1 MGRIVGLTI
10 AGERRRTLIAS
21 LLVRNPRITRR
32 QLHEMLAR
40 PMSQGGLRN
49 PDTGE
54 PYSLGTI
61 QNDVDEIRAEWE
73 RKRLQSTSEWVA
85 RELAV
90 YEELEMQA
98 WRDGDLAEVR
108 RVSEA
113 RRKLLGL
120 DAPSKQQ
127 ITGADDGPIVITWPE
142 H

>member
-1 MGRIVGLTI
+1 M
-10 AGERRRTLIAS
+10 
-21 LLVRNPRITRR
+21 
-32 QLHEMLAR
+32 
-40 PMSQGGLRN
+40 QG
-49 PDTGE
+49 
-54 PYSLGTI
+54 
-61 QNDVDEIRAEWE
+61 DVDAIRAEWE
-73 RKRLQSTSEWVA
+73 EKRLQSTDTWVA

-120 DAPSKQQ
+120 DAPGRQE
-127 ITGADDGPIVITWPE
+127 ITGPDSGPIVITWPE